1 MGSIA
6 EENLWYKGKGEIL
19 REYRKGTA
27 AILNAVAARNFSEM
41 PGFAIEAFTDV
52 EIDSKWKLTEYN
64 QKIMGEAID
73 RELKALGLEND
84 LALKQAMMEWETE
97 KATLMSDLQ
106 KEFADK
112 ELIRSLRGEEIDA
125 LLIDQE
131 IREVA
136 IVLAKAAIDKEIEA
150 LKQQKEELGMLTLP
164 YEEQLAAA
172 RLATAIKKAE
182 IIPYILAALEAQS
195 QAIEAE
201 ESQILPAR
209 TEKATYEK
217 EIADKM
223 TSVILPL
230 MEAKASAI
238 TALTAAQANLISPT
252 KAKAAAAIDLAN
264 EMMAQLNNHIALATE
279 KVAYANAKVD
289 RFTEELNVARKE
301 NELEAKKIEVQIA
314 RAGLEVARAEAK
326 VAIATAL
333 RTQLGEIKTAME
345 NEASAEITYINKDG
359 ANDVAMKQSR
369 IDVEKAKLDAQKA
382 DIGFQIAAEN
392 QSGSDTYN
400 HRINMANNAAT
411 AAITQKLVHLLA

>member
-6 EENLWYKGKGEIL
+6 EENLWYRGKSEIL
-19 REYRKGTA
+19 REYRKGMA

-41 PGFAIEAFTDV
+41 PGFAVEAFTDV

-64 QKIMGEAID
+64 QKIMAEAID

-97 KATLMSDLQ
+97 KATLLADLQ
-106 KEFADK
+106 REFADK

-136 IVLAKAAIDKEIEA
+136 VVLAKAGIEKEIEA
-150 LKQQKEELGMLTLP
+150 LKKQKEELGMLTLP

-209 TEKATYEK
+209 MEKATYEK

-264 EMMAQLNNHIALATE
+264 EMMSQLNNHIALANE

-345 NEASAEITYINKDG
+345 NEAAAEITYINKDG
-359 ANDVAMKQSR
+359 ANDVAMKESS
-369 IDVEKAKLDAQKA
+369 IDVEEAKLDAQKA

-392 QSGSDTYN
+392 QSGLDTYN
-400 HRINMANNAAT
+400 HRINMANKAAAAT
-411 AAITQKLVHLLA
+411 ITQKLVHLLA